1 MIHTVFG
8 ANAWCFDIKCITLH
22 LCKKTIIFFIQN
34 MRRICFL
41 LAALLL
47 VASHIVAIPAH
58 PGKVKVRQPD
68 GTSVTIRLVGDE
80 WLHFNTTDDGYSVV
94 KDSRGSYVYAERRE
108 GCLVPTAVVAHDV
121 ADRSA
126 RELSYLRSVSKFLTP
141 EMPATV
147 RQMKQI
153 VEQREQQRRASR
165 RAAQYDYSKFKG
177 LIVLI
182 EYKDQ
187 SFSRD
192 DYPEILNGMVNDEDY
207 TGYDRE
213 RCTGSVR
220 DYFSDNSGGRFK
232 PTFDVAGPY
241 QVDYNCLEGSS
252 ESNNILLSA
261 LDQADA
267 DVDFSDYDGDGDGYV
282 DLVFFVVAGNGANYD
297 GNDSGLWWPHRSVIY
312 SRSWNHVR
320 KDGVVILD
328 YASSTEL
335 RGYTDWPSSIDIDG
349 IGTICH
355 EFSHVLGLPDFYDT
369 DYKESGGESLHPGEW
384 SVMAGGSY
392 MNNSRTPVGY
402 SLYERYSVGFYD
414 EPEVISAEGK
424 YELEPLYL
432 NGKGYRIDTPVKN
445 EFFLLENRQQNAFKW
460 DEYLPG
466 SGMLVHRVDF
476 TNQTV
481 WNMSAYNG
489 NKVNADPS
497 HNYYEVVRAGGA
509 SHAGTG
515 YDVFPGTGRVTD
527 LHNTTSPAN
536 LKTWSG
542 ESTKWGLTDIWMN
555 GDNVTF
561 DVSNTYVL
569 SSLSLPETATVGV
582 GLTVRLEAT
591 AVPAYADYTLT
602 WASSDIY
609 VARVDEAGN
618 VTGVRAGTAD
628 ITVTSNNGLTATCR
642 VTVEEMTGIDVAEFK
657 QQEVGTDVLLQLQDA
672 EVLYV
677 YDNNAYVR
685 DSKGSVVFSNTG
697 LDLKKNDRINGQL
710 LVRVGKSNNMPQV
723 VGIAGSTNASAL
735 TITQGDE
742 VKAREVWLDYLTED
756 DYADLV
762 VLKAAQ
768 LERNN
773 GVWAVSADRR
783 VRLYN
788 PFQITGISVPSNIA
802 GKYFDV
808 EGIYGT
814 DVLNGKVIEELYR
827 VKAVVEVDA
836 PTGISEVRTAAD
848 DSAAPV
854 YNLQG
859 QRLSGSYKGLVIRNG
874 KKYVIK

>member
-1 MIHTVFG
+1 
-8 ANAWCFDIKCITLH
+8 
-22 LCKKTIIFFIQN
+22 

>member
-1 MIHTVFG
+1 
-8 ANAWCFDIKCITLH
+8 
-22 LCKKTIIFFIQN
+22 

-58 PGKVKVRQPD
+58 PGKVKVQQPD

-108 GCLVPTAVVAHDV
+108 GRLVPTAVVAHDV

-126 RELSYLRSVSKFLTP
+126 RELSYLRSVSKYLTP
-141 EMPATV
+141 EMPESV

-241 QVDYNCLEGSS
+241 QVDYNCLEGAS

-267 DVDFSDYDGDGDGYV
+267 DVDFSDYDGDGDGFV

-445 EFFLLENRQQNAFKW
+445 EFFLLENRQRDAFKW

-542 ESTKWGLTDIWMN
+542 ESTKWGLTGIWMN
-555 GDNVTF
+555 GDDVTF

-569 SSLSLPETATVGV
+569 NSLSLPETATVGV

-591 AVPAYADYTLT
+591 AVPAYADYKLT

-618 VTGVRAGTAD
+618 VTGIRAGTAD
-628 ITVTSNNGLTATCR
+628 ISVTSNNGLTATCR
-642 VTVEEMTGIDVAEFK
+642 VTVEEMTAIDVAEFK

-677 YDNNAYVR
+677 NSNTTAHTTYVR
-685 DSKGSVVFSNTG
+685 DTKGCLTFTDTG
-697 LDLKKNDRINGQL
+697 LALKKNDRISGML
-710 LVRVGKSNNMPQV
+710 YVRVGEDNNVPV
-723 VGIAGSTNASAL
+723 AEGIDGLTNGLSL
-735 TITQGDE
+735 VITDGADVQP
-742 VKAREVWLDYLTED
+742 REVTLENLTEA
-756 DYADLV
+756 DYADYVLV
-762 VLKAAQ
+762 K
-768 LERNN
+768 
-773 GVWAVSADRR
+773 GVQVVKGTDGGAWAVSGDKQVR
-783 VRLYN
+783 VW
-788 PFQITGISVPSNIA
+788 A
-802 GKYFDV
+802 GKFNIKNVTIDKDFNQKYYDIEAIF
-808 EGIYGT
+808 GT
-814 DVLNGKVIEELYR
+814 DVYKGTFFEALHLLKTP
-827 VKAVVEVDA
+827 VEVDA

-848 DSAAPV
+848 DAAAPV

>member
-94 KDSRGSYVYAERRE
+94 KDSRGSYVYADCRE
-108 GCLVPTAVVAHDV
+108 GRLVPTAVVAHDV

-126 RELSYLRSVSKFLTP
+126 RELSYLRSVSKYLTP
-141 EMPATV
+141 EMPESV

-153 VEQREQQRRASR
+153 VEQREQKRRASR

-192 DYPEILNGMVNDEDY
+192 DYPEILNSMVNDEDY

-220 DYFSDNSGGRFK
+220 DYFSDNSGGRLK

-241 QVDYNCLEGSS
+241 QVDYNCLEGAS

-267 DVDFSDYDGDGDGYV
+267 DVDFSDYDGDGDGFV

-335 RGYTDWPSSIDIDG
+335 RGYTDWPTSIDIDG

-445 EFFLLENRQQNAFKW
+445 EFFLLENRQRDAFKW

-542 ESTKWGLTDIWMN
+542 ESTKWGLTGIWMN
-555 GDNVTF
+555 GDDVTF

-569 SSLSLPETATVGV
+569 NSLTLPATATVGV
-582 GLTVRLEAT
+582 GLTVKLEAT
-591 AVPAYADYTLT
+591 AVPAYADYKLT
-602 WASSDIY
+602 WTSSDIY

-618 VTGVRAGTAD
+618 VTGIRAGTAD

-642 VTVEEMTGIDVAEFK
+642 VTVEEMTAIDVAEFK

-677 YDNNAYVR
+677 YDNKAYVR
-685 DSKGSVVFSNTG
+685 DSKGSVVFEDTR
-697 LDLKKNDRINGQL
+697 LDLKKDDIVNGTL
-710 LVRVGKSNNMPQV
+710 FVKVGIENELFQAL
-723 VGIAGSTNASAL
+723 GIAGFTNSAGL
-735 TITQGDE
+735 TITKG
-742 VKAREVWLDYLTED
+742 KKILPREVTNLADLSADDYLDYI
-756 DYADLV
+756 
-762 VLKAAQ
+762 VLKAVR
-768 LERNN
+768 LERNS
-773 GVWAVSADRR
+773 GVWAVSGDK
-783 VRLYN
+783 RLRLGN
-788 PFQITGISVPSNIA
+788 PFAVGNVPMAIT

-814 DVLNGKVIEELYR
+814 DVLNGKVIDELYR

-848 DSAAPV
+848 DAAAPV